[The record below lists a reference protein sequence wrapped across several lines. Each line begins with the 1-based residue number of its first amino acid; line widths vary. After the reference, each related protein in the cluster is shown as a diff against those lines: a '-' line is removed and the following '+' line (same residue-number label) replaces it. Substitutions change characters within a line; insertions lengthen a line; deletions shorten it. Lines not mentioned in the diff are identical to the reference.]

1 MPFSSDSLALET
13 EVLFRMALAI
23 GVTTEQQTMLRHA
36 FTEMLRL
43 MGGRGAILVAL
54 PTDSLQGTPIFA
66 MPRPFSHELAKL
78 TERDWQA
85 ADEVRSSKKSLVIE
99 GPSGYSHWF
108 RIRDDLLL
116 FLRLMQ
122 PLSDT
127 LRKGFEP
134 IAQRLDASLR
144 AAEADAALRK
154 AKDEAELAKQRL
166 TEANHELES
175 RVEQRTAQL
184 KAEIEERR
192 AAQMSMMQ
200 AEKMAALGGLIAG
213 VAHEVNTP
221 VGVGVTAA
229 SYLHDS
235 VRVFDERYREGK
247 MRRADL
253 EEFLQVAR
261 QSASILEINLSRAS
275 ELIKSFKQVAVDQTG
290 GEVRDFDLGTYVH
303 EILTSLRPLFK
314 NRAIAVVTDIPSPFP
329 VMLQAGALAQIITNL
344 VTNALLHAFDTDDKG
359 EITVS
364 ASRSEGLISMCFS
377 DNGRGMTP
385 EVTAKV
391 FDPFFTTRRGK
402 GGSGLGLHIVYNLVT
417 QALQGDIRC
426 DSREGQGTDF
436 VLTFPEKARDCVTQT
451 PLEYQYD

>member
-23 GVTTEQQTMLRHA
+23 GVTTEQQSMLRHA

-43 MGGRGAILVAL
+43 MAGRGAILVAL
-54 PTDSLQGTPIFA
+54 PAGTSVGYPIFA
-66 MPRPFSHELAKL
+66 MPRPFSRELAKL
-78 TERDWQA
+78 SESDWRA
-85 ADEVRSSKKSLVIE
+85 ADEVRNSKKSLVVA
-99 GPSGYSHWF
+99 GAAGYSHWF

-116 FLRLMQ
+116 FLRLTQ

-154 AKDEAELAKQRL
+154 ARDEAEEAKQRL
-166 TEANHELES
+166 IDVNQELES

-192 AAQMSMMQ
+192 AAQLSMMQ

-229 SYLHDS
+229 SHLHDS
-235 VRVFDERYREGK
+235 VRAFDEIYREGK

-253 EEFLQVAR
+253 EELLQTAR

-290 GEVRDFDLGTYVH
+290 GEIRDVDLGTYLK

-314 NRAIAVVTDIPSPFP
+314 NRAVEVVADIPDSFP
-329 VMLQAGALAQIITNL
+329 VTLQAGAVAQIMTNL
-344 VTNALLHAFDTDDKG
+344 VTNALLHAFDEADKG
-359 EITVS
+359 EIRVIAT
-364 ASRSEGLISMCFS
+364 RNDDMINLRFS
-377 DNGRGMTP
+377 DDGRGMTP
-385 EVTAKV
+385 EVTARV

-417 QALQGDIRC
+417 QVLQGEIRC
-426 DSREGQGTDF
+426 ESKVDHGTDF
-436 VLTFPEKARDCVTQT
+436 FLRFPEKSRVSSLQT
-451 PLEYQYD
+451 LLEHQHG